1 MAGQDSD
8 GGGRHRE
15 NVYAASRD
23 CVVILVLGDLVTR
36 RHFVRGLEGAA
47 QRFIVLMIRVVDTL
61 TRN

>member
-36 RHFVRGLEGAA
+36 RHFVRGLEGAS
-47 QRFIVLMIRVVDTL
+47 QLFIIKLSM
-61 TRN
+61 